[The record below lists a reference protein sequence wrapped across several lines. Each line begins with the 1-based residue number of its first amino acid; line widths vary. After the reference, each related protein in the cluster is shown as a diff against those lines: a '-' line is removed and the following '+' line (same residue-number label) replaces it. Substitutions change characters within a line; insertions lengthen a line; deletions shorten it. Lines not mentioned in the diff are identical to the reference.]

1 VPHDCGIGP
10 CAGVFFLRED
20 AMHAFCR
27 KSNLLWVVLLAFG
40 LVAALPTPSAAR
52 PRPGKPSQGFRLF
65 AKATGALTVN
75 RIYCGLGS
83 AGEICVDS
91 LNSSTIGGGFWPK
104 GTADQY
110 VFNSGLQLAGIIG
123 DDANAEWAGDTT
135 AGQLFSPRGDN
146 VGEQVEPIFNASD
159 PVDLANWPEA
169 AKVPQ
174 GDASE
179 ELYDPLL
186 RGRVSASQGDVWF
199 LSWEG
204 NPSFSAGREHPLGI
218 MVEQRGMGWNYPS
231 GNEDVLYFIYTFYN
245 VTARDP
251 GVYSAVRPGMREIVE
266 RQGAKFQD
274 LNENKYS
281 IDIPDGGYTLTDLFA
296 AFGADMDVAE
306 SGSNYASVNV
316 PFSLGYTYENTFSG
330 TAEWTFD
337 PGIFGA
343 PFFPGAGF
351 VGVKYLKSPVINN
364 AEVGLTLFGNTIN
377 QGAFDDASNA
387 TQLFRY
393 LSNNISVAAGDAAC
407 NTGNPQ
413 ITKICYINNGQAA
426 DMRFFQASGP
436 LTLGPGQFASIVV
449 AYIFAAPVSV
459 GACTGAGSCTLT
471 PGDPTRL
478 SNPAQ
483 LAVGAN
489 PVDSVAGF
497 DGYTDVNGDGIVQQ
511 GEVKVVP
518 GSLLGKAVTA
528 QLIFQGKFLL
538 PFAPESPSFFLIPG
552 SNQVTVLWQ
561 PSTTETIGDPFFAV
575 ASQPTVIDPVT
586 QTPTTNLLYDPN
598 YREKD
603 VEGYR
608 VYRGR
613 VDSPN
618 SLTLIAQFDYAGTF
632 ITDFGGQVNPT
643 ELCAPELGLG
653 NTFVVDPVSGDSAL
667 GCAVPFDSVGA
678 GEVPTVSQEIPL
690 VGPIVQIVKGKGRG
704 ELATGKAIL
713 FQSDTAITGAAS
725 GCLVRGTPAAC
736 ALRDTGVPFTFVDR
750 TAKNNLRYF
759 YAVTAFDINSFQSG
773 PSSIESARVTKAV
786 TPVAP
791 ASNLTNTA
799 VLRTNVVGRS
809 KAQDSVFTADPT
821 LDATTGKF
829 SGPFAPAAGDLHFA
843 GEFARQVVAA
853 PGAVSIKLD
862 SLTLGSAY
870 DGAPTTYY
878 FTATTGGGQAVAFTF
893 PIVQDQFD
901 VAVASNGVFDGV
913 PVDPGLAQ
921 RFGGNQS
928 FSLKAEFIQSL
939 PGSWYTS
946 TQGRGCANAD
956 ASSGAPG
963 FTSPNACDYNGAR
976 WFLGPSPQNNE
987 TVDNPTAGNQA
998 SGGAN
1003 VPTTLSNAGGI
1014 AGVAVI
1020 REDHAYQ
1027 TTQNIYRDIEAVPG
1041 GAARAADFNVYWG
1054 DGGKVD
1060 SVIDVTHDV
1069 VVPFSPVA
1077 GGSWGFLNQAATTV
1091 GASFDARAELTSGD
1105 IGCVEPWLSS
1115 PAAQG
1120 RYACTGAVPYAL
1132 SETAVPGPVA
1142 YQIGALNTGTPLTL
1156 NSVQTSPAGAGLGF
1170 IMYLPGHF
1178 FTFELPAGGALPA
1191 KGVVWTMR
1199 SYIGAINGGHGD
1211 AGDEGNYS
1219 FTSVPRAVTAVG
1231 STVRLS
1237 FDVTNQVAAS
1247 TSTDLRRVHTVPD
1260 PYYVTS
1266 AFEQD
1271 PAGKIIK
1278 FVNLPAEAIIRIY
1291 SSSGVLVALLEH
1303 RSSTFGGDETWNV
1316 RNRNNQVVASGV
1328 YFYHVEAG
1336 DARRVGRF
1344 TVVNFA
1350 Q

>member
-10 CAGVFFLRED
+10 CAEVFFLRED
-20 AMHAFCR
+20 AMHSFCR

-123 DDANAEWAGDTT
+123 PDANPEWAGDTT

-146 VGEQVEPIFNASD
+146 VGEQVEPIYNASD
-159 PVDLANWPEA
+159 PSDLASWPEA

-179 ELYDPLL
+179 DLYDPLL

-204 NPSFSAGREHPLGI
+204 NPSFSAGREHPLGL

-231 GNEDVLYFIYTFYN
+231 GNEDILYFIYTFYN
-245 VTARDP
+245 VTARDA
-251 GVYSAVRPGMREIVE
+251 GVYAAIRPGMREIVE

-281 IDIPDGGYTLTDLFA
+281 IDIPDGGYTLTNLFA

-330 TAEWTFD
+330 TPEWTFD

-351 VGVKYLKSPVINN
+351 VGVKYLKSPVING

-377 QGAFDDASNA
+377 GGAFDDASNA

-407 NTGNPQ
+407 NVGDPHV
-413 ITKICYINNGQAA
+413 TKICYINTGQPD

-436 LTLGPGQFASIVV
+436 LTLAPGQFASIVV

-459 GACTGAGSCTLT
+459 GDCTGPGTCNLT
-471 PGDPTRL
+471 PGDPSRL

-497 DGYTDVNGDGIVQQ
+497 NGFTDGNGDGIVQQ
-511 GEVKVVP
+511 GEIKVVP
-518 GSLLGKAVTA
+518 GSLLGKSVTA
-528 QLIFQGKFLL
+528 QQIFQSKFLL
-538 PFAPESPSFFLIPG
+538 PFAPEAPSFFLIPG
-552 SNQVTVLWQ
+552 TDQVTVLWQ
-561 PSTTETIGDPFFAV
+561 PSATETVGDPFFAV
-575 ASQPTVIDPVT
+575 ASSPTVTDPAT
-586 QTPTTNLLYDPN
+586 GLPTTNLLYDPN

-608 VYRGR
+608 IYRGR

-618 SLTLIAQFDYAGTF
+618 SLTLVAQFDYSGTF
-632 ITDFGGQVNPT
+632 ITDFGGQVNPVKG
-643 ELCAPELGLG
+643 CAPELGI
-653 NTFVVDPVSGDSAL
+653 NTVTVDPTSGDTTF
-667 GCAVPFDSVGA
+667 GCPVAFDSVGA
-678 GEVPTVSQEIPL
+678 GQVPTVSVDVPL
-690 VGPIVQIVKGKGRG
+690 VGPIVQIIKGKGRG
-704 ELATGKAIL
+704 ELATGDAIL
-713 FQSDTAITGAAS
+713 FESDTAITGAAS
-725 GCLVRGTPAAC
+725 GCLVRGTPAQC
-736 ALRDTGVPFTFVDR
+736 ALKDTGVPFTFVDR

-759 YAVTAFDINSFQSG
+759 YSVTAFDINSFQSG

-799 VLRTNVVGRS
+799 VLRTNVIGRS
-809 KAQDSVFTADPT
+809 KAQDSLFSADPT
-821 LDATTGKF
+821 IDAATGKF
-829 SGPFAPAAGDLHFA
+829 SGPFAPATGDLHFA

-853 PGAVSIKLD
+853 PGAVSVKLD
-862 SLTLGSAY
+862 SLALGSGY

-878 FTATTGGGQAVAFTF
+878 FTATTGAGQTVAFTF
-893 PIVQDQFD
+893 PIVQDPFD
-901 VAVASNGVFDGV
+901 AVGTSNGVFDGV
-913 PVDPGLAQ
+913 PVDPALAQ

-928 FSLKAEFIQSL
+928 FSLKAEFIQAVA
-939 PGSWYTS
+939 GNWYTN
-946 TQGRGCANAD
+946 TQGRGCANAP
-956 ASSGAPG
+956 AEG
-963 FTSPNACDYNGAR
+963 FVAGKCDYNGAR
-976 WFLGPSPQNNE
+976 WFVGPSPQNNE
-987 TVDNPTAGNQA
+987 TADNPTAGNQA
-998 SGGAN
+998 NLSGTT
-1003 VPTTLSNAGGI
+1003 PTTLSNAGAL
-1014 AGVAVI
+1014 AGVAVV

-1027 TTQNIYRDIEAVPG
+1027 TTNNAWRDVEALPG

-1060 SVIDVTHDV
+1060 SVIDVTHDL
-1069 VVPFSPVA
+1069 VVPFSPVVGA
-1077 GGSWGFLNQAATTV
+1077 SWGFLNQAATTG
-1091 GASFDARAELTSGD
+1091 GASFDARAELTPAD
-1105 IGCVEPWLSS
+1105 IGCVEPYLSS
-1115 PAAQG
+1115 ASVQG
-1120 RYACTGAVPYAL
+1120 RIACAGAVAYAL
-1132 SETAVPGPVA
+1132 SETAVPGAIA
-1142 YQIGALNTGTPLTL
+1142 YQTPNLA
-1156 NSVQTSPAGAGLGF
+1156 SVQTNPAAAGQGF
-1170 IMYLPGHF
+1170 MMYLPGHF

-1199 SYIGAINGGHGD
+1199 SYIGAITGGHGD
-1211 AGDEGNYS
+1211 AGDEGDYS
-1219 FTSVPRAVTAVG
+1219 FTAVPRPITAVG

-1247 TSTDLRRVHTVPD
+1247 TKADLQRVHTVPD

-1266 AFEQD
+1266 GFEQD
-1271 PAGKIIK
+1271 PASKIIK

-1303 RSSTFGGDETWNV
+1303 RSATFGGDETWNV